1 MAEREAELQEQIRD
15 LHVQLEDVRDKTK
28 FFALQWRGIV
38 ETARKA
44 NAGTDMVRIPMA
56 DVSGSMEWAADGA
69 PMRAS
74 VALSLL
80 LMDVNPAPWEGVVLT
95 FDSEPRLLDFGPRPT
110 GKVPRDIGRLAS
122 AEASA
127 EASSDDLS
135 NNSDKDDHGEDYGS
149 DSTLIERDEFSN
161 SEESGDEAHV
171 VSETSSRA
179 ASETVSQIWQT
190 AYEETKARFRKAG
203 LGEGPGIVF
212 WNSARRRGCA
222 SMACA
227 KWFAMAKLRPVA
239 LSCIPLFVGA
249 NFACS
254 PCSPSRR
261 AEEACKPSRTAVC
274 CSLCRSSISR
284 MRWVR
289 DAACPISTEGGTR
302 RVHLVRRGGGG
313 GGVE

>member
-1 MAEREAELQEQIRD
+1 VLQETLVAEREAELQEQIRD

-135 NNSDKDDHGEDYGS
+135 NNSDKDDHCED
-149 DSTLIERDEFSN
+149 
-161 SEESGDEAHV
+161 
-171 VSETSSRA
+171 
-179 ASETVSQIWQT
+179 
-190 AYEETKARFRKAG
+190 
-203 LGEGPGIVF
+203 
-212 WNSARRRGCA
+212 
-222 SMACA
+222 
-227 KWFAMAKLRPVA
+227 
-239 LSCIPLFVGA
+239 
-249 NFACS
+249 
-254 PCSPSRR
+254 
-261 AEEACKPSRTAVC
+261 
-274 CSLCRSSISR
+274 
-284 MRWVR
+284 
-289 DAACPISTEGGTR
+289 
-302 RVHLVRRGGGG
+302 
-313 GGVE
+313 